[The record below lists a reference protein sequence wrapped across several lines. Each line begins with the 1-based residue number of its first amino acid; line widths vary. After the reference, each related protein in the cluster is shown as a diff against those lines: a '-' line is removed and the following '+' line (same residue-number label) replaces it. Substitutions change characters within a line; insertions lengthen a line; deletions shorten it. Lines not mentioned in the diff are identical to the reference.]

1 MEKMSS
7 LMTPPSGV
15 TEPPDF
21 EAILNTLV
29 STVMIISIDDTIS
42 YVNNAGEQFFQGSAS
57 HLTGQG
63 ISNLIPADSPI
74 LAVLEQVKSSGTAIS
89 EYGLPLETPRIGDHL
104 VNVHA
109 SPLHDHPDFMVLAI
123 QERSIA
129 ATIDRQLTHRG
140 AARSVSALAAMLA
153 HEVKNPLSGIRGAA
167 QLLEDNASDEDKVL
181 ARLIR
186 DETDRIVA
194 LVNRMDIFSDGM
206 PVDHQAVNIH
216 EVLGRVRK
224 LGESSFA
231 KHVNFVEN
239 YDPSLPSVLGNNDQ
253 LVQVFLNLIKN
264 AAEATSKPGGEVVL
278 TTAYKHGVS
287 FAVPGSNSRIHLPLM
302 VSIQD
307 NGEGIPEYIQG
318 YMFDAFVTTKPEG
331 SGLGL
336 ALVAKI
342 IDDHGGII
350 ELDSS
355 PTKTIFHVMLPL
367 DTSASRE
374 VKKQ

>member
-1 MEKMSS
+1 
-7 LMTPPSGV
+7 
-15 TEPPDF
+15 
-21 EAILNTLV
+21 
-29 STVMIISIDDTIS
+29 
-42 YVNNAGEQFFQGSAS
+42 
-57 HLTGQG
+57 
-63 ISNLIPADSPI
+63 
-74 LAVLEQVKSSGTAIS
+74 
-89 EYGLPLETPRIGDHL
+89 
-104 VNVHA
+104 
-109 SPLHDHPDFMVLAI
+109 
-123 QERSIA
+123 
-129 ATIDRQLTHRG
+129 LTHRG

-264 AAEATSKPGGEVVL
+264 AAEAISKPGGEVVL

-287 FAVPGSNSRIHLPLM
+287 FAVPGNNSRIHLPLM

-307 NGEGIPEYIQG
+307 NGEGIPENIQG

-367 DTSASRE
+367 DTSASRK
-374 VKKQ
+374 VNKK